1 MYTDEANE
9 IYLKVCE
16 KYKREPLDTMH
27 TRTMLFE
34 CINIALK
41 QGKTLPIHDVSES
54 KLKAKIEDVLND
66 ISKMEKHGEWH
77 GFMHDNENAGM
88 ITKLWSYCR

>member
-41 QGKTLPIHDVSES
+41 QGQLLPIDSVSKCPQCS
-54 KLKAKIEDVLND
+54 SEDLDTEDKWCNKCGD
-66 ISKMEKHGEWH
+66 YY
-77 GFMHDNENAGM
+77 D
-88 ITKLWSYCR
+88 

>member
-41 QGKTLPIHDVSES
+41 QGQLLPIDSVVVSFYCGAEHNGGS
-54 KLKAKIEDVLND
+54 LCETQCLGCD
-66 ISKMEKHGEWH
+66 
-77 GFMHDNENAGM
+77 GFDRECNN
-88 ITKLWSYCR
+88 

>member
-16 KYKREPLDTMH
+16 KYNREPLDTMH

-41 QGKTLPIHDVSES
+41 QGQTLPIDSVRLSCFKEVFEKFQEIEHESEFYGW
-54 KLKAKIEDVLND
+54 LYAKTHE
-66 ISKMEKHGEWH
+66 
-77 GFMHDNENAGM
+77 A
-88 ITKLWSYCR
+88 